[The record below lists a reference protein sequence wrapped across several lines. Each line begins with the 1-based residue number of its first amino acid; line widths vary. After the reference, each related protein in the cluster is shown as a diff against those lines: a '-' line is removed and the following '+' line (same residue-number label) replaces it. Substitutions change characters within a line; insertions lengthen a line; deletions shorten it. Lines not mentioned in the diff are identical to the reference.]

1 VSVEAFVRERRG
13 RWKRLESLLDLA
25 EGSPLWELGTERLQ
39 ELVRLYRQAASDL
52 NEARS
57 YTANPDLLGRLNDLV
72 GRGYR
77 FVYRRRHGER
87 WRAAARRLFAE
98 EIPRAFRAERASL
111 RLAAAALVLGAALG
125 LAAVVV
131 DPGNGERLIPAQFF
145 TESPRE
151 RVERIESSD
160 ERIESVG
167 DAAAFGA
174 SLYTHNI
181 QVSFLA
187 FALGALTLVGG
198 LALLFYN
205 GVILGAVAGMY
216 WLDGVQGFF
225 FAWVG
230 PHGALEIP
238 AIAFGAA
245 AGLRLGQALWLPGVK
260 TERAALREALPAV
273 ARMLAATMA
282 VLVLAGLIEGLFS
295 QFTGRP
301 SHALKTGVAVV
312 PSRSRGGL
320 FGRRGR
326 RRERARTI
334 LTPEHVEVRLEPA
347 GLGAVVA
354 CSWTPSPRRPG
365 RRDPPV
371 PGPAAPGSGAGALRD
386 RELRDGQL
394 HVLEVYRQGRTPGK
408 QLLGLRVVDGRGLPL
423 SLEQSLVR
431 NVVRALDFALLF
443 YGLGALAC
451 QYDSRRRRLGDIA
464 ADTLVIR

>member
-1 VSVEAFVRERRG
+1 VSVEGFVRERQA
-13 RWKRLESLLDLA
+13 RWRRLEAVLDAA
-25 EGSPLWELGTERLQ
+25 EAAPLWELGTERLQ

-57 YTANPDLLGRLNDLV
+57 YTANADLLGRLNELV

-98 EIPRAFRAERASL
+98 EIPRTFRAERASL
-111 RLAAAALVLGAALG
+111 ALAAASLLLGTVLG
-125 LAAVVV
+125 LAAVVAS
-131 DPGNGERLIPAQFF
+131 PANGERLIPAEFF

-160 ERIESVG
+160 ERIASVG

-187 FALGALTLVGG
+187 FALGALTIVGG
-198 LALLFYN
+198 LAILFYN
-205 GVILGAVAGMY
+205 GVALGAVAGMY

-245 AGLRLGQALWLPGVK
+245 AGLRLGRALWLPGVQ
-260 TERAALREALPAV
+260 TERTAVREALPAV
-273 ARMLAATMA
+273 ARMLAATVS
-282 VLVLAGLIEGLFS
+282 VLVLAGLIEGSFS
-295 QFTGRP
+295 QFTGRTFP
-301 SHALKTGVAVV
+301 HALKTGVALLLFALLMAW
-312 PSRSRGGL
+312 L

-326 RRERARTI
+326 E
-334 LTPEHVEVRLEPA
+334 E
-347 GLGAVVA
+347 
-354 CSWTPSPRRPG
+354 
-365 RRDPPV
+365 
-371 PGPAAPGSGAGALRD
+371 AP
-386 RELRDGQL
+386 
-394 HVLEVYRQGRTPGK
+394 
-408 QLLGLRVVDGRGLPL
+408 
-423 SLEQSLVR
+423 
-431 NVVRALDFALLF
+431 
-443 YGLGALAC
+443 
-451 QYDSRRRRLGDIA
+451 
-464 ADTLVIR
+464 

>member
-1 VSVEAFVRERRG
+1 VSVEAFVRERQD
-13 RWKRLESLLDLA
+13 RWNRLASLLDGA
-25 EGSPLWELGTERLQ
+25 ESSPLRELGTERLQ

-57 YTANPDLLGRLNDLV
+57 YTANPELLGRLNDLV

-87 WRAAARRLFAE
+87 WRAAARRLFEE
-98 EIPRAFRAERASL
+98 EIPRAFRAERASVF
-111 RLAAAALVLGAALG
+111 LAASALVLGAVLG
-125 LAAVVV
+125 LCAVVA
-131 DPGNGERLIPAQFF
+131 DPANGERLVPAEFF

-205 GVILGAVAGMY
+205 GVILGAVAAMY

-238 AIAFGAA
+238 AIVFGAA

-260 TERAALREALPAV
+260 TERAALREALPPV
-273 ARMLAATMA
+273 ARMLAATVT
-282 VLVLAGLIEGLFS
+282 VLVLAGLIEGSFS
-295 QFTGRP
+295 QFTGRTFP
-301 SHALKTGVAVV
+301 HALKTAVA
-312 PSRSRGGL
+312 
-320 FGRRGR
+320 
-326 RRERARTI
+326 
-334 LTPEHVEVRLEPA
+334 
-347 GLGAVVA
+347 
-354 CSWTPSPRRPG
+354 
-365 RRDPPV
+365 
-371 PGPAAPGSGAGALRD
+371 AL
-386 RELRDGQL
+386 L
-394 HVLEVYRQGRTPGK
+394 
-408 QLLGLRVVDGRGLPL
+408 
-423 SLEQSLVR
+423 
-431 NVVRALDFALLF
+431 FALLTAWLF
-443 YGLGALAC
+443 T
-451 QYDSRRRRLGDIA
+451 RRGEEA
-464 ADTLVIR
+464 P

>member
-1 VSVEAFVRERRG
+1 VSVEAFVRERQA
-13 RWKRLESLLDLA
+13 RWKRLESLLDGA
-25 EGSPLWELGTERLQ
+25 ESSPEWELGTARLQ

-57 YTANPDLLGRLNDLV
+57 YTANADLLGRLNHLV

-87 WRAAARRLFAE
+87 WRAALRRLFAE
-98 EIPRAFRAERASL
+98 EIPRAFRAERASVL
-111 RLAAAALVLGAALG
+111 LAGSALALGAVVG
-125 LAAVVV
+125 LIAVVA
-131 DPGNGERLIPAQFF
+131 DRGNGERLIPAQFF

-198 LALLFYN
+198 IVILFYN

-238 AIAFGAA
+238 AIVFGAA

-273 ARMLAATMA
+273 ARMLAATVA
-282 VLVLAGLIEGLFS
+282 VLVLAGLIEGSFS
-295 QFTGRP
+295 QFTGRTFP
-301 SHALKTGVAVV
+301 HALKTAVA
-312 PSRSRGGL
+312 
-320 FGRRGR
+320 
-326 RRERARTI
+326 
-334 LTPEHVEVRLEPA
+334 
-347 GLGAVVA
+347 
-354 CSWTPSPRRPG
+354 
-365 RRDPPV
+365 
-371 PGPAAPGSGAGALRD
+371 AL
-386 RELRDGQL
+386 L
-394 HVLEVYRQGRTPGK
+394 
-408 QLLGLRVVDGRGLPL
+408 
-423 SLEQSLVR
+423 
-431 NVVRALDFALLF
+431 FALLMGWLF
-443 YGLGALAC
+443 A
-451 QYDSRRRRLGDIA
+451 RRGEE
-464 ADTLVIR
+464 VP